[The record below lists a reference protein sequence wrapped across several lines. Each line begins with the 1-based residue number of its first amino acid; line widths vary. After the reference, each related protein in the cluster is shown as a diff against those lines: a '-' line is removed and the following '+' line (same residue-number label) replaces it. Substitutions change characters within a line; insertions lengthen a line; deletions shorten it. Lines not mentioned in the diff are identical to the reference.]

1 LADVTRDAESAEFF
15 DGTARGELMVKRCDA
30 CGHTSRPDA
39 ITCSQCHGS
48 TFTWVAASGRGSLV
62 TWTVV
67 HGAEREPPI
76 VGLVELEEG
85 PWLHARLVDVD
96 TATLSVG
103 DPLVVGFEPAG
114 EETVPIFRPA

>member
-1 LADVTRDAESAEFF
+1 MRPHVAPGRDLVFAMPRKHFHLGGGVGTGIARDVD
-15 DGTARGELMVKRCDA
+15 
-30 CGHTSRPDA
+30 
-39 ITCSQCHGS
+39 
-48 TFTWVAASGRGSLV
+48 
-62 TWTVV
+62 
-67 HGAEREPPI
+67 GAEREPPI

-103 DPLVVGFEPAG
+103 DALVVGFEPAG